1 MRLVITRRI
10 TAGAALLAIA
20 GCGGAT
26 ADTGGAGAT
35 TAPGSSATI
44 ASATVAGHGVVL
56 VAGSNGM
63 TLYQFAM
70 DVAGSGTSACT
81 GACITTWPPLTVTA
95 GATPTAAS
103 GITGQL
109 GTITRTDGKGTQV
122 TYNGKPLHFYSG
134 DTKAGDANG
143 NYPGWSSVP
152 ASGSGAGAGTG
163 SSPTPSP
170 RYGY

>member
-10 TAGAALLAIA
+10 MAGTALLAIA

-35 TAPGSSATI
+35 TAGSNATI
-44 ASATVAGHGVVL
+44 ASATIGSHGVSL
-56 VAGSNGM
+56 VAGSNQM
-63 TLYQFAM
+63 TLYQFSM

-81 GACITTWPPLTVTA
+81 GGCASTWPPLTVTS
-95 GATPTAAS
+95 GTTPTAAS
-103 GITGQL
+103 GITGML
-109 GTITRTDGKGTQV
+109 GTITLPDGTIQV

-143 NYPGWSSVP
+143 NYPEWSSVP
-152 ASGSGAGAGTG
+152 ATDSGAAAAPGATPTG
-163 SSPTPSP
+163 SP

>member
-10 TAGAALLAIA
+10 TAGAALLVIA

-26 ADTGGAGAT
+26 ADTGGGGAGT
-35 TAPGSSATI
+35 TTSSSTI
-44 ASATVAGHGVVL
+44 ASAMVAGHGVAL

-63 TLYQFAM
+63 TLYEFAM

-81 GACITTWPPLTVTA
+81 GACISTWPPLTVASGT
-95 GATPTAAS
+95 TPTAAS

-122 TYNGKPLHFYSG
+122 TFNGKPLHFFSG
-134 DTKAGDANG
+134 DTKPGDANG

-152 ASGSGAGAGTG
+152 ASGSGAGAGST
-163 SSPTPSP
+163 PTASP

>member
-10 TAGAALLAIA
+10 TAGAALLVIA

-35 TAPGSSATI
+35 SAPGASTTI

-81 GACITTWPPLTVTA
+81 GGCISTWPPLTVTS
-95 GATPTAAS
+95 GATPSAAS

-109 GTITRTDGKGTQV
+109 GTITRTDGKGVQV
-122 TYNGKPLHFYSG
+122 TFNGKPLHFYSL
-134 DTKAGDANG
+134 DTKPGDANG

-152 ASGSGAGAGTG
+152 ASGSGAGAA
-163 SSPTPSP
+163 PTPTASP

>member
-10 TAGAALLAIA
+10 TAGAALLVIA

-26 ADTGGAGAT
+26 ADTGGAGAGSNT
-35 TAPGSSATI
+35 TLSSATI
-44 ASATVAGHGVVL
+44 GSHGVVL
-56 VAGSNGM
+56 VAGSNQM

-81 GACITTWPPLTVTA
+81 GGCGTTWPPLTVTS
-95 GATPTAAS
+95 GTTPTAAS

-109 GTITRTDGKGTQV
+109 GTITLQDGTIQV
-122 TYNGKPLHFYSG
+122 TFNGKPLHFYSG
-134 DTKAGDANG
+134 DTKPGDANG
-143 NYPGWSSVP
+143 NYPEWSSVS
-152 ASGSGAGAGTG
+152 ATG
-163 SSPTPSP
+163 SAAAAPGSTPSASP

>member
-1 MRLVITRRI
+1 MRLVIPRRI
-10 TAGAALLAIA
+10 TAGAALLVIA

-35 TAPGSSATI
+35 TAGSNATLASATI
-44 ASATVAGHGVVL
+44 GSHGVVL
-56 VAGSNGM
+56 VAGSNQM
-63 TLYQFAM
+63 TLYQFSM

-81 GACITTWPPLTVTA
+81 GGCATTWPPLTVTN
-95 GATPTAAS
+95 GTTPTAAS

-109 GTITRTDGKGTQV
+109 GTITLSGGSIQV

-134 DTKAGDANG
+134 DTKPGDANG
-143 NYPGWSSVP
+143 NYPEWSSVP
-152 ASGSGAGAGTG
+152 ATGSGAAATPGSTPTGT
-163 SSPTPSP
+163 P